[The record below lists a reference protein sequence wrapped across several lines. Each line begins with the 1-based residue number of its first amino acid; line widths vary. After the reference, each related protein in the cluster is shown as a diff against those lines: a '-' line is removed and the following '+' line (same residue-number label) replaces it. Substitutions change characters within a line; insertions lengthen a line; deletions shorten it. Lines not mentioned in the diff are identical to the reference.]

1 MTSEGGKGIY
11 TFPIPLPEN
20 PLKWLNCYVI
30 KGENDG
36 RNLLIDA
43 GFNRPECREALNE
56 GMAELGLNSENTDV
70 FFTHLHSDHTG
81 NAGYLEK
88 QGFRL
93 IMGGRDHEE
102 LHYAPKAVK
111 AADMKKRSYLMG
123 TPSDVIDTALS
134 QNHALLYTSE
144 PFHAVLVKGG
154 NILEYGGRSLECIET
169 PGHTPG
175 HLCLYDRE
183 HKLIFLGDHIL
194 FDISPNIVYFPS
206 FPGSL
211 QAYFD
216 SLKKIKAYSI
226 ETALPAH
233 RTAGDKT
240 VPERVDEL
248 LAHHQARLE
257 ETLQAVAAIPGS
269 TVYEIAGHMT
279 WRIRA
284 RNWDEFPAGQKWF
297 AVSECL
303 AHLEHLERQGHIISK
318 QDEHGVLKFHIKV

>member
-1 MTSEGGKGIY
+1 MISEAAKGIY

-20 PLKWLNCYVI
+20 PLKWLNCYVVT
-30 KGENDG
+30 GRDGG

-43 GFNRPECREALNE
+43 GFNRAECREALKA
-56 GMAELGLNSENTDV
+56 GMDELGLCPENTDV
-70 FFTHLHSDHTG
+70 FFTHMHSDHTG

-88 QGFRL
+88 LGFKL
-93 IMGGRDHEE
+93 IMGARDYEE
-102 LHYAPKAVK
+102 LHYAPKSVK
-111 AADMKKRSYLMG
+111 ALDMKKRSQLMG
-123 TPSDVIDTALS
+123 TPSEVIDTALS

-144 PFHAVLVKGG
+144 PFQAVLVKDGD
-154 NILEYGGRSLECIET
+154 ILSYGGRSLECVDT

-183 HKLIFLGDHIL
+183 HKLMFLGDHIL
-194 FDISPNIVYFPS
+194 FDISPNIVFWPS
-206 FPGSL
+206 FPHSL

-216 SLKKIKAYSI
+216 SLQKLKTYPI

-233 RTAGDKT
+233 RTTGSKT
-240 VPERVDEL
+240 VAERIDEL
-248 LAHHQARLE
+248 LAHHRARLE
-257 ETLQAVAAIPGS
+257 ETLQAVAAEPGS

-303 AHLEHLERQGHIISK
+303 AHLEHLEGQGLLSSRK
-318 QDEHGVLKFHIKV
+318 DEHGVLKFYRKA